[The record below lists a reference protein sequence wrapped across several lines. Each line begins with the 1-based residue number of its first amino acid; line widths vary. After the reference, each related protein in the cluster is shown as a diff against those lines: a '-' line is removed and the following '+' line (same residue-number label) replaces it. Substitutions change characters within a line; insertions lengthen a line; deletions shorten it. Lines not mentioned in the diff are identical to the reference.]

1 MLNYFIGEFLMKK
14 RKNKKSNKLKT
25 TIRVV
30 IVVSLVI
37 GISLYMS
44 EIARHNRKAEI
55 IPYTE
60 FIEKV
65 EAQEIEKIGLNLSKD
80 STLVAFGVSGEI
92 FITDNPKY
100 QGFKLEM
107 LENGVKVVEKTS
119 IDVASWL
126 LTFAILGTCLFSVF
140 NLNSRTK
147 ANVSSVGTGAQSKSK
162 LTFNDV
168 AGHKEVKEDLQ
179 LIVEFLKNPEKFK
192 EHGAELPKG
201 ALLTGS
207 PGTGKTLLAKAVAG
221 EAGVPFFSINGS
233 DFMEMFVGVGAKRV
247 REIFEKAKKS
257 APCIIFIDEI
267 DAIGGKRNA
276 NNGNSEQRQ
285 TINALLAEMDGF
297 NPDDSKGIFVMAAT
311 NRIEDLDSALIR
323 PGRFDKHIN
332 VPIPQT
338 PEERLEIFNLYRK
351 NRKFNDDVDFNVLA
365 KETIGFSPADIKTL
379 INEATLVSIS
389 QNKPNIDK
397 ECFDTAYFNKI
408 MKGHARKSKQSNRDE
423 EELKLV
429 AWHEA
434 GHALMARL
442 SGLEVPKVTILSST
456 SGAGGVTFI
465 TPKKLGLK
473 TIEEMKNDV
482 KVSYAGRIAEL
493 LLYKDPNKVTTGA
506 SSDIEHA
513 TAIIYDMIA
522 RFGMTDT
529 YGMLNLNILNI
540 DNKEFLEKATE
551 MAGALEKETYL
562 ILNSH
567 FNTLEQIANELLEKE
582 TITGE
587 ELEHIISST
596 TSNS

>member
-1 MLNYFIGEFLMKK
+1 MKE
-14 RKNKKSNKLKT
+14 RKNKKSKKGKK
-25 TIRVV
+25 V
-30 IVVSLVI
+30 ISLVVATTLTVGLI
-37 GISLYMS
+37 LY
-44 EIARHNRKAEI
+44 AREVARENPNPAI

-60 FIEKV
+60 FIQKV
-65 EAQEIEKIGLNLSKD
+65 EAQEIEKISLNLSKD
-80 STLVAFGVSGEI
+80 STLMAYSFSGDR
-92 FITDNPKY
+92 FITDNPKS

-107 LENGVKVVEKTS
+107 LENGVKVIERASVD
-119 IDVASWL
+119 IASWL

-140 NLNSRTK
+140 SLNSRTK
-147 ANVSSVGTGAQSKSK
+147 VTVSDVNTQTKSK

-179 LIVEFLKNPEKFK
+179 LIVEFLKNPAKFK

-397 ECFDTAYFNKI
+397 ECFDAAYFNKI

-540 DNKEFLEKATE
+540 DNKEILEKATE

>member
-1 MLNYFIGEFLMKK
+1 MKE
-14 RKNKKSNKLKT
+14 RKNKKSKKGKK
-25 TIRVV
+25 V
-30 IVVSLVI
+30 ISLVVATTLTVGLI
-37 GISLYMS
+37 LY
-44 EIARHNRKAEI
+44 AREVARENPNPAI

-60 FIEKV
+60 FIQKV
-65 EAQEIEKIGLNLSKD
+65 EAQEIEKISLNLSKD
-80 STLVAFGVSGEI
+80 STLMAYSFSGDR
-92 FITDNPKY
+92 FITDNPKS

-107 LENGVKVVEKTS
+107 LENGVKVIERASVD
-119 IDVASWL
+119 IASWL

-140 NLNSRTK
+140 SLNSRTK
-147 ANVSSVGTGAQSKSK
+147 VTVSDVNTQTKSK

-179 LIVEFLKNPEKFK
+179 LIVEFLKNPAKFK

-540 DNKEFLEKATE
+540 DNKEILEKATE

>member
-1 MLNYFIGEFLMKK
+1 MKE
-14 RKNKKSNKLKT
+14 RKNKKSKKGKK
-25 TIRVV
+25 V
-30 IVVSLVI
+30 ISLVVATTLTVGLI
-37 GISLYMS
+37 LY
-44 EIARHNRKAEI
+44 AREVARENPNPAI

-60 FIEKV
+60 FIQKV
-65 EAQEIEKIGLNLSKD
+65 EAQEIEKISLNLSKD
-80 STLVAFGVSGEI
+80 STLMAYSFSGDR
-92 FITDNPKY
+92 FITDNPKS

-107 LENGVKVVEKTS
+107 LENGVKVIERASVD
-119 IDVASWL
+119 IASWL

-140 NLNSRTK
+140 SLNSRTK
-147 ANVSSVGTGAQSKSK
+147 VTVSDVNTQTKSK

-179 LIVEFLKNPEKFK
+179 LIVEFLKNPAKFK

-473 TIEEMKNDV
+473 TIEEMKNDI

-540 DNKEFLEKATE
+540 DNKEILEKATE

>member
-1 MLNYFIGEFLMKK
+1 MKE
-14 RKNKKSNKLKT
+14 RKNKKSKKGKK
-25 TIRVV
+25 V
-30 IVVSLVI
+30 ISLVVATTLTVGLI
-37 GISLYMS
+37 LY
-44 EIARHNRKAEI
+44 AREVARENPNPAI

-60 FIEKV
+60 FIQKV
-65 EAQEIEKIGLNLSKD
+65 EAQEIEKISLNLSKD
-80 STLVAFGVSGEI
+80 STLMAYSFSGDR
-92 FITDNPKY
+92 FITDNPKS

-107 LENGVKVVEKTS
+107 LENGVKVIERASVD
-119 IDVASWL
+119 IASWL

-140 NLNSRTK
+140 SLNSRTK
-147 ANVSSVGTGAQSKSK
+147 VTVSDANTQTKSK

-179 LIVEFLKNPEKFK
+179 LIVEFLKNPAKFK

-540 DNKEFLEKATE
+540 DNKEILEKATE